1 MKPKDIRLKEN
12 RSNDVPILKGLK
24 TVFFP
29 EVVIAMKDEHF
40 QDILFTSCVHTTGKN
55 VEPTSGQL
63 VREWEL
69 SQQTNLT
76 GLELSL

>member
-29 EVVIAMKDEHF
+29 EVVIAMKYEHF

-63 VREWEL
+63 VRE
-69 SQQTNLT
+69 
-76 GLELSL
+76 